1 MDISPFHPGVFLQ
14 GLLEEQN
21 ISPRELAENTGIHE
35 GIIIDITMQLQG
47 IDKETAIGFAT
58 YFGNSAEYW
67 INLQESFEQANEKP
81 GSR

>member
-1 MDISPFHPGVFLQ
+1 MVLNAFHPGVFLQ
-14 GLLEEQN
+14 ELLEELN
-21 ISPRELAENTGIHE
+21 ISPRGLAENTGIHE

-67 INLQESFEQANEKP
+67 INLQESFDQASK
-81 GSR
+81 

>member
-1 MDISPFHPGVFLQ
+1 MVFNAFHPGVILQ
-14 GLLEEQN
+14 ELLEEQN

-47 IDKETAIGFAT
+47 IDKETAIGLAT

-67 INLQESFEQANEKP
+67 ISLQESYDQANGKP
-81 GSR
+81 GPG

>member
-1 MDISPFHPGVFLQ
+1 VIQIDPFHPGVFLQ
-14 GLLEEQN
+14 ELLEEQN
-21 ISPRELAENTGIHE
+21 ISPRELAEHTGIHE

-67 INLQESFEQANEKP
+67 INLQESFDQANGK
-81 GSR
+81 R

>member
-1 MDISPFHPGVFLQ
+1 MVINPYHPGVFLQ
-14 GLLEEQN
+14 ELLDGQN
-21 ISPRELAENTGIHE
+21 ISPHELAENTGIHE

-67 INLQESFEQANEKP
+67 VNLQESYDQANGKP
-81 GSR
+81 G

>member
-1 MDISPFHPGVFLQ
+1 MVTSPFHPGVFLQ
-14 GLLEEQN
+14 ELLEERN

-67 INLQESFEQANEKP
+67 INLQESFEQANENP

>member
-1 MDISPFHPGVFLQ
+1 MAINPYHPGVFLQ
-14 GLLEEQN
+14 ELLEELN

-47 IDKETAIGFAT
+47 IDKDTAIGFAT

-67 INLQESFEQANEKP
+67 INLQESFDQAKGKP
-81 GSR
+81 G